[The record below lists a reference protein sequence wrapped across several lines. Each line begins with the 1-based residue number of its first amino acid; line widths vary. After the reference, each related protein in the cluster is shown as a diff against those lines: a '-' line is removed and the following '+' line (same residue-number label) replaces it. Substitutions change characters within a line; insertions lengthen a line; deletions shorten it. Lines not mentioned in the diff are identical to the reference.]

1 MNKFIMLLA
10 FFVLPILSMDLE
22 LSKIT
27 EEDTG
32 HFVQHFKM
40 AVDGFLRK
48 IQERKYHVDHSFGKS
63 LFRLQEDLKLHGNDI
78 KDLITDDQDLK
89 KRLNIYNSVDSNVI
103 IQRALD
109 QVRTQQ
115 GDVKKAKDLVI
126 QNRRV
131 LAELKLQEIQPLYS
145 LSLIGEVDTKER
157 ENFVQRNINYPTD
170 ENAVKDYMALFI
182 YLTLFANKVE

>member
-22 LSKIT
+22 LSRIT

-32 HFVQHFKM
+32 RFFKHFVM
-40 AVDGFLRK
+40 ADNSFERK
-48 IQERKYHVDHSFGKS
+48 IQQKIYPENHAFGKS
-63 LFRLQEDLKLHGNDI
+63 LFQLRINLCEGHI
-78 KDLITDDQDLK
+78 KEVIAKDQDLRS
-89 KRLNIYNSVDSNVI
+89 RLCVYKSVDSDIV

-109 QVRTQQ
+109 QVRKQQ
-115 GDVKKAKDLVI
+115 GDIKKAKELAI

-145 LSLIGEVDTKER
+145 PSLIGEIDTQER
-157 ENFVQRNINYPTD
+157 ENFVKRNKDYPTD

-182 YLTLFANKVE
+182 YLTLFADKVE

>member
-27 EEDTG
+27 EEDAG
-32 HFVQHFKM
+32 HFFKHFVM
-40 AVDGFLRK
+40 ADNGFERK
-48 IQERKYHVDHSFGKS
+48 IQQKIYPENHAFGKS
-63 LFRLQEDLKLHGNDI
+63 LFQLRIKLCEGHI
-78 KDLITDDQDLK
+78 KEVIVKDQDLK
-89 KRLNIYNSVDSNVI
+89 NRLNIYSSVDSNVI

-109 QVRTQQ
+109 QVRKQQ

-131 LAELKLQEIQPLYS
+131 LAELKLQQIQPLYS
-145 LSLIGEVDTKER
+145 LSLIGEIDTKER

-182 YLTLFANKVE
+182 YLTLFADKVE